1 MPFLKSHK
9 KRVLV
14 VDDDPLILDVTSEFL
29 QNEGF
34 ETVTAPDTLQA
45 LDEMKRH
52 PAHVMLL
59 DIKLPNESGLEFLAK
74 FKEQYPDVPVVMLTG
89 SGYDEDMMQEA
100 LNKGASGYVS
110 KETDL
115 ENMVVAV
122 KRLIK

>member
-1 MPFLKSHK
+1 MSLLKSNK

-34 ETVTAPDTLQA
+34 ETVTAPDTKQA
-45 LDEMKRH
+45 LEVMQAH
-52 PAHVMLL
+52 AAHVMLL
-59 DIKLPNESGLEFLAK
+59 DIKLPDQNGLEFLAK
-74 FKEQYPDVPVVMLTG
+74 FKKLYPDIPVVMLTG
-89 SGYDEDMMQEA
+89 SGYDEEMMQQA
-100 LNKGASGYVS
+100 LTNGASGYVS

-122 KRLIK
+122 KRLLK